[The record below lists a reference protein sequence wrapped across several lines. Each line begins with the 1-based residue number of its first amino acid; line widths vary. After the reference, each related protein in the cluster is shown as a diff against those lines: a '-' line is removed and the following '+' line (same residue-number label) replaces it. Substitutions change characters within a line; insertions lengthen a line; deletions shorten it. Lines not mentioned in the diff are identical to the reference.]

1 MGFRYEGAGVKME
14 SELPHLVCI
23 DDDILSTGITMYHLT
38 VGISMYYAHQT
49 VETPAKALK

>member
-38 VGISMYYAHQT
+38 VSMSHTSTLFIT
-49 VETPAKALK
+49 VIV